1 MVEGAL
7 MSKVEQRPVIGIVPT
22 QVPDEDIVR
31 VNDHYTK
38 AIIASG
44 AAPLVLPISSDLSVY
59 ESIFPLLNGFILT
72 GGQDIDPARY
82 GGPSTYEKLSDLTP
96 QREEV
101 ECLILSYAYR
111 YDIPTLGI
119 CRGMQVMNVFFGGTL
134 YLDLADQFQG
144 GDAAHLQ
151 QGSCGAIS
159 SNGICPV
166 VGHWQKDHYE
176 QPTHF
181 VKIVRASKLGSIL
194 ADGELATNSMHHQ
207 GVRDVAPLLDPV
219 AYGPDGL
226 VEAIEVR
233 DRTFMMGVQWHPE
246 YFAGEQSMGCIFKTL
261 SMEASKARSREERLR
276 EKGLHIERQD
286 AGGRWPSI
294 HFADCI

>member
-1 MVEGAL
+1 

-38 AIIASG
+38 AVIASG
-44 AAPLVLPISSDLSVY
+44 AAPLVLPIASDLSVY

-72 GGQDIDPARY
+72 GGQDIDPTRY
-82 GGPSTYEKLSDLTP
+82 GGPSTYEKLSELTP

-101 ECLILSYAYR
+101 ECLVLSYAYR

-144 GDAAHLQ
+144 RDAAHLQ
-151 QGSCGAIS
+151 QGLCGAIS
-159 SNGICPV
+159 SNGICPA

-194 ADGELATNSMHHQ
+194 ADDKLATNSMHHQ
-207 GVRDVAPLLDPV
+207 GIRDVAPPLDPV

-246 YFAGEQSMGCIFKTL
+246 YFAGERSMGCIFKTL
-261 SMEASKARSREERLR
+261 SMEAMKARSREERLR
-276 EKGLHIERQD
+276 EEGLHIERQD

>member
-1 MVEGAL
+1 

-38 AIIASG
+38 AVIASG
-44 AAPLVLPISSDLSVY
+44 AAPLVLPIASDLSVY

-72 GGQDIDPARY
+72 GGQDIDPTRY
-82 GGPSTYEKLSDLTP
+82 GGPSTYDKLSELTP

-101 ECLILSYAYR
+101 ECLVLSYAYR

-144 GDAAHLQ
+144 KDAAHLQ

-159 SNGICPV
+159 SNGICPA

-194 ADGELATNSMHHQ
+194 ADDELATNSMHHQ
-207 GVRDVAPLLDPV
+207 GIRDVAPLLDPV

-246 YFAGEQSMGCIFKTL
+246 YFAGERSMGCIFKTL
-261 SMEASKARSREERLR
+261 SMEAMKARSREERLR
-276 EKGLHIERQD
+276 EEGLHIERQD

>member
-1 MVEGAL
+1 

-38 AIIASG
+38 AVIASG

-166 VGHWQKDHYE
+166 VGHW
-176 QPTHF
+176 
-181 VKIVRASKLGSIL
+181 
-194 ADGELATNSMHHQ
+194 
-207 GVRDVAPLLDPV
+207 
-219 AYGPDGL
+219 
-226 VEAIEVR
+226 
-233 DRTFMMGVQWHPE
+233 
-246 YFAGEQSMGCIFKTL
+246 
-261 SMEASKARSREERLR
+261 
-276 EKGLHIERQD
+276 
-286 AGGRWPSI
+286 
-294 HFADCI
+294 

>member
-1 MVEGAL
+1 MQYSRGGAYAE
-7 MSKVEQRPVIGIVPT
+7 SRAT
-22 QVPDEDIVR
+22 ACYRDCA
-31 VNDHYTK
+31 N
-38 AIIASG
+38 ASSRRRYR
-44 AAPLVLPISSDLSVY
+44 ARKRSLYQAPLVLPISSDLSVY

-159 SNGICPV
+159 SNGI
-166 VGHWQKDHYE
+166 
-176 QPTHF
+176 
-181 VKIVRASKLGSIL
+181 
-194 ADGELATNSMHHQ
+194 
-207 GVRDVAPLLDPV
+207 
-219 AYGPDGL
+219 
-226 VEAIEVR
+226 
-233 DRTFMMGVQWHPE
+233 
-246 YFAGEQSMGCIFKTL
+246 
-261 SMEASKARSREERLR
+261 
-276 EKGLHIERQD
+276 
-286 AGGRWPSI
+286 
-294 HFADCI
+294 

>member
-1 MVEGAL
+1 

-38 AIIASG
+38 AVIASG
-44 AAPLVLPISSDLSVY
+44 AAPLVLPIASDLSVY

-72 GGQDIDPARY
+72 GGQDIDPTRY
-82 GGPSTYEKLSDLTP
+82 GGPSTYEKLSELTP

-101 ECLILSYAYR
+101 ECLVLSYAYR

-144 GDAAHLQ
+144 RDAAHLQ

-159 SNGICPV
+159 SNGICPA

-194 ADGELATNSMHHQ
+194 ADDKLATNSMHHQ
-207 GVRDVAPLLDPV
+207 GIRDVAPPLDPV

-246 YFAGEQSMGCIFKTL
+246 YFAGERSMGCIFKTL
-261 SMEASKARSREERLR
+261 SMEAMKARSREERLR
-276 EKGLHIERQD
+276 EEGLHIERQD

>member
-1 MVEGAL
+1 

-38 AIIASG
+38 AVIASG
-44 AAPLVLPISSDLSVY
+44 AAPLVLPIASDLSVY

-82 GGPSTYEKLSDLTP
+82 GGPSTYEKLSELTP

-101 ECLILSYAYR
+101 ECLVLSYAYR

-144 GDAAHLQ
+144 RDAAHLQ

-159 SNGICPV
+159 SNGICPA

-194 ADGELATNSMHHQ
+194 ADDKLATNSMHHQ
-207 GVRDVAPLLDPV
+207 GICDVAPLLDPV

-246 YFAGEQSMGCIFKTL
+246 YFAGERSMGCIFKTL
-261 SMEASKARSREERLR
+261 SMEAMKARSREERLR
-276 EKGLHIERQD
+276 EEGLHIERQD